1 MFSHARRV
9 LIDIAGVLPR
19 ILPVSCLLFIT
30 SFLAVYSLSFYL
42 TESSGRPSGT
52 LADAPS
58 VSYLGLKDPTVSRDI
73 ALDTN
78 LSQNSLQGLIRELE
92 NCPDC
97 LLVLPAHALTM
108 NSSGQESWLLVGKHL
123 PGDTTQESTPGQVF
137 TWGRTDETSQLPG
150 LNQLDTTHLGDYEG
164 PGQYSTVSTR
174 TRSLTGR
181 SFALL
186 HPADLTRLSFP
197 PGYGTAQLPASLAC
211 TCSADQL
218 ATMANTLNGFY
229 QAEGQA
235 TRFYAYSPDNNP
247 LPPAQQAVNLSNN
260 LPFLLPVVVL
270 LLLAT
275 AANLALWKLFEPSYR
290 LQAFYGATT
299 LALSIRYLLFGVLTL
314 TLPLYLGFALV
325 DTMLRSPGGYTDP
338 PWSAGGGLP
347 LLGLLTLVTL
357 LVSAPGLRAIL
368 LFARKDFKP

>member
-1 MFSHARRV
+1 MFSHARRA

-42 TESSGRPSGT
+42 TENSGRPSGT

-58 VSYLGLKDPTVSRDI
+58 VSYLGLKDPTISRDRGM
-73 ALDTN
+73 TNN

-97 LLVLPAHALTM
+97 LLVLPAHALVT
-108 NSSGQESWLLVGKHL
+108 NSSGQESWFLVGKHL
-123 PGDTTQESTPGQVF
+123 PGDTTQASTPGQLL
-137 TWGRTDETSQLPG
+137 TWGRVDATSQLPG

-164 PGQYSTVSTR
+164 PGQYSTVGTR

-197 PGYGTAQLPASLAC
+197 PGYGTAQLPSSLAC
-211 TCSADQL
+211 TCSANQL
-218 ATMANTLNGFY
+218 ATMANALNELY

-235 TRFYAYSPDNNP
+235 TRFYAYSHDNNP
-247 LPPAQQAVNLSNN
+247 LPPGQQAVNLSNN
-260 LPFLLPVVVL
+260 LPFLLPVAVL
-270 LLLAT
+270 LLLAV

-290 LQAFYGATT
+290 LQAFYGAKT
-299 LALSIRYLLFGVLTL
+299 LALSIRYLLFGALTL

-338 PWSAGGGLP
+338 PWAAGGGLP

-368 LFARKDFKP
+368 LFARKDFRP